1 MKFLKYAGMVSAAFL
16 AACASS
22 PHYVGSDFVT
32 TPIKDFGKVGIK
44 STSLKSGK
52 EFEIYGVCID
62 GSQEYVIRQTSTAA
76 FGADGRWVVQSG
88 EGRSITSDQIFHE
101 RNAFLAALGALEVVR
116 RPEGFQG
123 EQRMLVASSQ
133 AASIPDQCEAMLAED
148 SAMESARARA
158 EVEKT
163 SSLIREV
170 VARTGIQPMLTG
182 RNEHDFNNLV
192 AMFRRLG
199 VDDFV
204 GKFVWA
210 KDGDYLISQIMP
222 GEVVLTSLTNP
233 SLFPPIRIM
242 TDKQALEGQAWS
254 AVSRGP
260 LEFIGPAIHQ
270 TAYGGTR
277 QVLVFKAI

>member
-1 MKFLKYAGMVSAAFL
+1 MRFLKYAGMVSAAFV

-22 PHYVGSDFVT
+22 PHYLESDFVT
-32 TPIKDFGKVGIK
+32 TPIKVFGRVGTK

-52 EFEIYGVCID
+52 EFEIYGICAD
-62 GSQEYVIRQTSTAA
+62 GAQEYVIRQISTSA
-76 FGADGRWVVQSG
+76 FGADGRWVVQTAD
-88 EGRSITSDQIFHE
+88 GRSVTSDQIFHD
-101 RNAFLAALGALEVVR
+101 RRAFLAALGSLEVVK
-116 RPEGFQG
+116 RPEGLEG
-123 EQRMLVASSQ
+123 ERRMRVAISQ
-133 AASIPDQCEAMLAED
+133 AATIPDQCEAMQARD
-148 SAMESARARA
+148 SAEAANRANA

-163 SSLIREV
+163 SSLIRDV
-170 VARTGIQPMLTG
+170 VTRTGIQPMLTG

-192 AMFRRLG
+192 TMFRRVG
-199 VDDFV
+199 VDDFL

-210 KDGDYLISQIMP
+210 KDGDYLISQAMQ

-233 SLFPPIRIM
+233 SLFPPIRII

-260 LEFIGPAIHQ
+260 LEFMGPAIHQ

>member
-1 MKFLKYAGMVSAAFL
+1 MKILKYAGVMSAALL
-16 AACASS
+16 AGCANA
-22 PHYVGSDFVT
+22 PQYVESDFVA
-32 TPIKDFGKVGIK
+32 TPIKEFGKVGTK

-52 EFEIYGVCID
+52 EFEIYGMCTD
-62 GSQEYVIRQTSTAA
+62 GSQEYVIRQTSTSA
-76 FGADGRWVVQSG
+76 FGADGRWVVQSVD
-88 EGRSITSDQIFHE
+88 GRSIASDQIFQD
-101 RNAFLAALGALEVVR
+101 RNAFLAALGGLEVVR
-116 RPEGFQG
+116 RPEGFEG

-148 SAMESARARA
+148 SAEVSTRAHA

-163 SSLIREV
+163 SSLIRKV

-210 KDGDYLISQIMP
+210 KDGDYLISQILP

-242 TDKQALEGQAWS
+242 TDRKALEGQAWS
-254 AVSRGP
+254 AVSSGP
-260 LEFIGPAIHQ
+260 LEFIGPEIHQ